1 MAERLAPLG
10 RHQFVHEGRT
20 VYEWDQTLAE
30 VNMYV
35 EVPPGV
41 RAKDMF
47 CDIEQRHIKFGLKGN
62 PPFLDV
68 SYQDLPCR
76 VLPCYGLRSDAWT

>member
-1 MAERLAPLG
+1 MADRLAPSA
-10 RHQFVHEGRT
+10 RHRFVHCGRT
-20 VYEWDQTLAE
+20 IYEWDQTLAE

-41 RAKDMF
+41 HARDMF
-47 CDIEQRHIKFGLKGN
+47 CDIEARHVRFGLKGN

-68 SYQDLPCR
+68 SPR
-76 VLPCYGLRSDAWT
+76 

>member
-1 MAERLAPLG
+1 MAERLAPSE
-10 RHQFVHEGRT
+10 RHRFVHGGRT
-20 VYEWDQTLAE
+20 IYEWDQSLAE

-41 RAKDMF
+41 RARDMF
-47 CDIEQRHIKFGLKGN
+47 CEIAQRHIKFGLKGN

-68 SYQDLPCR
+68 RHPHGRCSRILQC
-76 VLPCYGLRSDAWT
+76 